1 MEGGLFMGG
10 ISVVAPDTLIPPL
23 LGDLG
28 APDWLIAV
36 SPQLMLLGFMVTPLF
51 FAHLVE
57 GRQRIL
63 SYLLFW
69 GIFQRIPFLLA
80 GIVLFGAAWFP
91 DWCVMVAIAFAPF
104 GSGLLGGVAVSA
116 WSAMVAKTVAPERR
130 ASLMAIRNT
139 VGAVLGIGAGF
150 LVEWMLAVVPGTTGY
165 AWLHIFAFALLMGSW
180 LFFSGLRETTGS
192 VPDGNP
198 GSFLENLRSI
208 PRTLREDR
216 RFLRYLGALS
226 CGHGILIILPFLSI
240 HALKVLEAPTSF
252 AGVLVAAKSAG
263 VFAGNFLGAF
273 LGDRFGG
280 KSVFLTAFGSF
291 FLVAVLSLVVE
302 SRVAFL
308 LVFFLFGLGFTM
320 RMVGQQTMTL
330 ELAPPARLPTYFAL
344 GLSGTAPFMLLAA
357 GIATLG
363 QAYGERI
370 DAFWPLA
377 VPSAIAI
384 AASFVLMLGVREPR
398 SRRGR
403 EVEGQGGSRL

>member
-1 MEGGLFMGG
+1 MGG
-10 ISVVAPDTLIPPL
+10 VSVVAPDTLIPPL
-23 LGDLG
+23 LGELG
-28 APDWLIAV
+28 APGWLIAI

-69 GIFQRIPFLLA
+69 GIFQRLPFLLA
-80 GIVLFGAAWFP
+80 GIVLFGAAWVP
-91 DWCVMVAIAFAPF
+91 DWCVMAAIAAAPF
-104 GSGLLGGVAVSA
+104 CSGLLGGVAVSA

-139 VGAVLGIGAGF
+139 IGALLGIGAGF
-150 LVEWMLAVVPGTTGY
+150 LVEWILAVAPGTAGY
-165 AWLHIFAFALLMGSW
+165 AWLHIIAFALLMGSW
-180 LFFSGLRETTGS
+180 LFFMGVREPMER
-192 VPDGNP
+192 VPEGNA
-198 GSFLENLRSI
+198 GSFLENLRRI
-208 PRTLREDR
+208 PRTLRDDR

-240 HALKVLEAPTSF
+240 HALKVLQAPTSF
-252 AGVLVAAKSAG
+252 AGVLLAAKSAG
-263 VFAGNFLGAF
+263 VFAGNFLGAL

-280 KSVFLTAFGSF
+280 KCIFLTAFGAF

-302 SRVAFL
+302 SRLAFIL
-308 LVFFLFGLGFTM
+308 LFFLFGMGFTM

-330 ELAPPARLPTYFAL
+330 ELAPPGRLPTYFAI

-357 GIATLG
+357 GVAILG

-377 VPSAIAI
+377 VPSA
-384 AASFVLMLGVREPR
+384 AATAAAFIFMLGVREPR
-398 SRRGR
+398 SDRKRGF
-403 EVEGQGGSRL
+403 EE